1 MDQFPFFRAEFVV
14 DFGFKIVVE
23 VEIIFDFEMKFVV
36 RPKVGLMIQATE
48 WIGVEFIV

>member
-1 MDQFPFFRAEFVV
+1 MDQFPFFRVEFVV
-14 DFGFKIVVE
+14 DFGFKIVIE

-36 RPKVGLMIQATE
+36 GPKAGLMMQATE